1 MDKLHGEI
9 LRFINKETYR
19 DLLMPIKAYIRM
31 VKMRVYLFACIEKN
45 IGDDLFVKLL
55 CERYPDVDFIIK
67 SSAEYGTLSQI
78 PNLHFSKLF
87 EYWQR
92 FTNATPR
99 NPVKKLA
106 ANILRVLCTLV
117 LPRGDVGVYIVGNVF
132 RNLNYKGWE
141 DSRWFR
147 DRIALVK
154 QFYLI
159 STNFGPYNDV
169 RWKEDFER
177 IYPRMADVCFRDK
190 ASYELFE
197 NLPNTRYAPDAVISL
212 GMQSGNTVE
221 NKRVIISPIDC
232 ALRQRSEKLNNAAS
246 SYESKIAAAAKRFLS
261 EGYTVTFLNSQA
273 EQDRPACN
281 RIMEQLDSPNVEVVD
296 YDGNLEAVFE
306 LYQNSC
312 CAVATRLHTI
322 ILAWLHNIPVVPIV
336 YDIKVANLLKT
347 CGFSGKQY
355 DIYTMDEV
363 SADDILNAVQQYDFA
378 LSEDILNASQLQFR
392 EIDKALSLNGV

>member
-1 MDKLHGEI
+1 MK
-9 LRFINKETYR
+9 
-19 DLLMPIKAYIRM
+19 
-31 VKMRVYLFACIEKN
+31 VYLFACIEKN
-45 IGDDLFVKLL
+45 IGDDLFIKTL
-55 CERYPDVDFIIK
+55 CARYPQIDFLI
-67 SSAEYGTLSQI
+67 SAEAKYGSLEKI
-78 PNLHFSKLF
+78 PNLKFSKTLAK
-87 EYWQR
+87 WIW
-92 FTNATPR
+92 ATSL
-99 NPVKKLA
+99 NPQNQLKKLA
-106 ANILRVLCTLV
+106 ARILCRFYGAC
-117 LPRGDVGVYIVGNVF
+117 LPNGDIGISIVGNAF
-132 RNLNYKGWE
+132 KNLSYTGWKQSYWIR
-141 DSRWFR
+141 SRI
-147 DRIALVK
+147 DLVK
-154 QFYLI
+154 RFYLI

-322 ILAWLHNIPVVPIV
+322 VLAWLHNIPVVPIV

-392 EIDKALSLNGV
+392 EIDKVLSLNGV